1 MYVLTFDTETTGLPK
16 SRNASIEDSSQWPY
30 IVQLTFMLY
39 NTETRKMEML
49 EDDIIKMENGV
60 EIPKESSEIHKIT
73 PEISENQGIHIKD
86 AIIKFTVAIEKANIL
101 VAHNIEFDKKIIQ
114 AECHRLG
121 YQNVFNERNYIY
133 YDTMLF
139 GTHITKL
146 TRVTK
151 YNKLVS
157 KYPKLIELHEKLFES
172 QPKNLHNS
180 LVDVFACFRCF
191 YKMYFNKDV
200 FYNRRELFKDNPI
213 LIDSF

>member
-39 NTETRKMEML
+39 NTETRKIEML
-49 EDDIIKMENGV
+49 EDDIIKMENGT
-60 EIPKESSEIHKIT
+60 EITKESSEIHKIT
-73 PEISENQGIHIKD
+73 QEMSEERGIPIKD
-86 AIIKFTVAIEKANIL
+86 AIIKFALALEQANVL

-114 AECHRLG
+114 AECHRMG
-121 YQNVFNERNYIY
+121 YTNIFNERNYIY

-146 TRVTK
+146 TRITK
-151 YNKLVS
+151 YNKVVS
-157 KYPKLIELHEKLFES
+157 KYPKLVELHENLFES
-172 QPKNLHNS
+172 RPKNLHNS

-213 LIDSF
+213 LIASF